1 MQILQ
6 DIGDFVLETCENV
19 TNNWTDFDDTTVDRI
34 VDILTDKLYSL
45 IRGLTSQITGFIN
58 SAFDYVNEI
67 AEWLDS
73 TIETIVQMIEK
84 PINDAVDFIQGIA
97 DGINDTI
104 NKILDPVID
113 GIDAVINGVT
123 TVTEAIK

>member
-123 TVTEAIK
+123 TVTDTIK